1 MGERQILPIQT
12 NKTRVFMPSDFEGLL
27 REGSTFFVVVERV
40 IFFNFLM
47 VKNYAAR
54 MPEEDNGNASA
65 LGGTST

>member
-1 MGERQILPIQT
+1 
-12 NKTRVFMPSDFEGLL
+12 MPSDFEGLL

-40 IFFNFLM
+40 IFLGFLM

-54 MPEEDNGNASA
+54 MPEEDNDNASA